1 MKIEARQVEAFL
13 KKPDPR
19 IRGVVIYGND
29 DGLIAERAV
38 ALARTVCEDLNDPF
52 RVVDIAGDVLKN
64 DPARLADEFSALSMM
79 GGRRVIRVRP
89 AGEESAAALENLAAA
104 PAGDALVVIEGGNLT
119 PRSGLRA
126 LAETEACLA
135 ALPCYMDSEA
145 ALEGLVES
153 AARAQGLGVDPEAL
167 DWIVE
172 RLGGDRGQTRSEI
185 DKLLLYKANDDTK
198 TVSLA
203 DALAVLGDTAA
214 VGIDDVIAATFD
226 GELVALDRALDRVFA
241 EGGNAV
247 QLVRSLQRHADQLH
261 LVAGHAAKDGNLDGA
276 MFKARGLPRGGPVR
290 QRFERHVR
298 AWPLPRLGAALQ
310 VILEAEIQCKTT
322 GLPGRSDR
330 PSAVPAARPGR
341 RRSAPAASQGVDRQ
355 HNRLRALPVADPAEI
370 PLIDRLKRALASRN

>member
-1 MKIEARQVEAFL
+1 VKIEPRQVEAFL

-29 DGLIAERAV
+29 DGLVAERAV
-38 ALARTVCEDLNDPF
+38 TLAKTVCEDLMDPF
-52 RVVDIAGDVLKN
+52 RVVDIAGDALKN
-64 DPARLADEFSALSMM
+64 DPARLADEFGAISLM

-89 AGEESAAALENLAAA
+89 AGEESAAALENLVAAT
-104 PAGDALVVIEGGNLT
+104 AGDALIVIEGGNLT
-119 PRSGLRA
+119 PRSGLRT

-135 ALPCYMDSEA
+135 ALPCYMDNEA

-153 AARAQGLGVDPEAL
+153 AARAQGLGVDPDAL

-172 RLGGDRGQTRSEI
+172 RLGGDRGQTRSEV
-185 DKLLLYKANDDTK
+185 DKLLLYKEGDGTK
-198 TVSLA
+198 TVALA

-247 QLVRSLQRHADQLH
+247 QLVRSLQRHVDQLH
-261 LVAGHAAKDGNLDGA
+261 LVAGHAAKDGNLEGA

-290 QRFERHVR
+290 QRFERHLR
-298 AWPLPRLGAALQ
+298 AWPLRRLSDALQ
-310 VILEAEIQCKTT
+310 ALLRAEIECKST
-322 GLPGRSDR
+322 GYPDE
-330 PSAVPAARPGR
+330 AITR
-341 RRSAPAASQGVDRQ
+341 R
-355 HNRLRALPVADPAEI
+355 LCL
-370 PLIDRLKRALASRN
+370 ALASSARGARQRR